1 MDNYK
6 KLKDKITL
14 IFYDII
20 EKKEKTIEDLEHT
33 SIAIAETD
41 SSMYKE
47 RKKLIYKND
56 LFYAMLNDLN
66 AKSAVLSELLDFAH
80 NIEIE
85 TTTNKN

>member
-33 SIAIAETD
+33 FIAIAETD
-41 SSMYKE
+41 SSMYEE

-66 AKSAVLSELLDFAH
+66 AKSAVLSELLEFIH
-80 NIEIE
+80 EIE
-85 TTTNKN
+85 NEQTKNKN